1 MKDYRNE
8 RQKCFMK
15 VKNTLDASVYLDIQL
30 EYKDYRTRVKKFEEY
45 LKIWD
50 YNVNDPTE
58 FKNN

>member
-15 VKNTLDASVYLDIQL
+15 VKNTLDASVYSDIQL

-45 LKIWD
+45 LNKYVYHD
-50 YNVNDPTE
+50 DDPIK
-58 FKNN
+58 FKK

>member
-45 LKIWD
+45 LNKYVYHD
-50 YNVNDPTE
+50 DDPIK
-58 FKNN
+58 FKK

>member
-45 LKIWD
+45 LNKYVYHD
-50 YNVNDPTE
+50 NDPIK
-58 FKNN
+58 FKK